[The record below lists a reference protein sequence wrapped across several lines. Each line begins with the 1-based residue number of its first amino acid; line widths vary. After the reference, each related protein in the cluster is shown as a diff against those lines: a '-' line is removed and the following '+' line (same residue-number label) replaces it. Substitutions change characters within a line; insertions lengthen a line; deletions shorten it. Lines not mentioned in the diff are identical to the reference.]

1 MPQVDQEQRQQAKAA
16 AANAAVEAND
26 AAVAI
31 GVTGTVAAA
40 ALVATGVGAFAG
52 VGVGAA
58 LMLGSFGAW
67 YIGNR
72 YQRLANDPPR
82 DDFDVISV
90 TEATNPFLIDVQ
102 SSVDAATTA
111 VELAVYQL
119 ILADALDHLVTALE
133 RHDGA
138 LMADDDNA
146 AAAQAEAVRRNAAA
160 GVFAQSVVVQSAT
173 TLNNFWT
180 GLEIGLLDTPLEEVQ
195 SAYLEHV
202 GPPHRDPQAS
212 LVQLLSLISGLDE
225 TALFANLD
233 PQEDPVMALT
243 ELPKLPNILFGE
255 GFFLAAAALAAALDG
270 LVTEEIPNA

>member
-1 MPQVDQEQRQQAKAA
+1 MPQVNQEQRQQAKVA
-16 AANAAVEAND
+16 AANAAVAAND

-82 DDFDVISV
+82 DDFDVIGV
-90 TEATNPFLIDVQ
+90 AEATSLIDIQ
-102 SSVDAATTA
+102 SRVDAATTA
-111 VELAVYQL
+111 VDLAVYQL

-133 RHDGA
+133 RQDGA
-138 LMADDDNA
+138 LMADDENA
-146 AAAQAEAVRRNAAA
+146 AAAQAEAVRRNAATA
-160 GVFAQSVVVQSAT
+160 AFAQSMVVQSAA
-173 TLNNFWT
+173 TLNNVWS
-180 GLEIGLLDTPLEEVQ
+180 GLEIGSLDTPLEEVQ
-195 SAYLEHV
+195 SAYLEHA

-225 TALFANLD
+225 IALFANLD
-233 PQEDPVMALT
+233 PQENPVMALS
-243 ELPKLPNILFGE
+243 ELPERPDTLFPE
-255 GFFLAAAALAAALDG
+255 SFFTAAADLAAALEG
-270 LVTEEIPNA
+270 LVTDDFPNS